1 MKTSYLEIIDEN
13 KKEILEEIKVP
24 YLPEKEY
31 DSESDDSSDRV
42 SAPQKQQRNV
52 TH

>member
-24 YLPEKEY
+24 YLPE
-31 DSESDDSSDRV
+31 
-42 SAPQKQQRNV
+42 
-52 TH
+52 